1 MPAASNRFDLFDRGD
16 VRINTRVDHSSQ
28 GTGRKFKEDIVLT
41 DDAAASVVSLGRN
54 GAGGRHLDG
63 VAVVDPPAHTDES
76 INADGVDISPPDP
89 HFYAR
94 PVASPES
101 QACSD
106 TVEGAPYCEFDDLVI
121 WIPSS
126 VLIKRMLDAGRLP

>member
-1 MPAASNRFDLFDRGD
+1 LFDRGD
-16 VRINTRVDHSSQ
+16 VRINTRVDYSSQ
-28 GTGRKFKEDIVLT
+28 DSGSKRKEDIVLT
-41 DDAAASVVSLGRN
+41 DDAAATVVSSGRN

-63 VAVVDPPAHTDES
+63 AVVVDPPAHTDEG
-76 INADGVDISPPDP
+76 INADGVDTGPPDP

-94 PVASPES
+94 PIALAGS

-106 TVEGAPYCEFDDLVI
+106 SVAGSPYCEFDDLVI

-126 VLIKRMLDAGRLP
+126 VLIKRMLDAGWLP